1 MVKVKRI
8 LQEAEGRVAG
18 VGERCWGWCSRITQ
32 RETGEKAEYLDVDID
47 KWVDGESVYRRSHL
61 ITSILGVFF
70 Q

>member
-18 VGERCWGWCSRITQ
+18 VRERCWDRCSRVTQ

-47 KWVDGESVYRRSHL
+47 KWVDGETVYRHSHL
-61 ITSILGVFF
+61 STSILGVFF